1 MLKRSQHL
9 VICQLTTQSER
20 LDLYQHHVRYLLEH
34 DKAYECFC
42 TPDELLSIRVS
53 LHQQGQ
59 RHTYDGRCRHL
70 SEEERGRRKKAG
82 QKHVVRFKVS
92 YQWPGA
98 RPCSVLPESPARC
111 SVS

>member
-1 MLKRSQHL
+1 MPYLHNYRSMKATKL
-9 VICQLTTQSER
+9 MCQSER
-20 LDLYQHHVRYLLEH
+20 LDIYHHHVNHLIST

-70 SEEERGRRKKAG
+70 SEEERGRRKRAG
-82 QKHVVRFKVS
+82 HKHVVRFKVCH
-92 YQWPGA
+92 A
-98 RPCSVLPESPARC
+98 VLFSLAGILDC
-111 SVS
+111 IAQ

>member
-1 MLKRSQHL
+1 MLKRSAHL

-20 LDLYQHHVRYLLEH
+20 LDLYQHHVKYLLEH

-70 SEEERGRRKKAG
+70 SEEERGRRKRAG

-92 YQWPGA
+92 Y
-98 RPCSVLPESPARC
+98 R
-111 SVS
+111 